1 VKQIFSINHVGSLP
15 LREIRCRPAS
25 QHPSVHWKEAVVFG
39 IPLILVMPVSVL
51 HIELNQLEDD
61 ATPYFTPVA
70 TLEPSFLETGNTT
83 V

>member
-1 VKQIFSINHVGSLP
+1 
-15 LREIRCRPAS
+15 
-25 QHPSVHWKEAVVFG
+25 
-39 IPLILVMPVSVL
+39 MPVSVL

-70 TLEPSFLETGNTT
+70 TLEPSFLETGTTT